1 MDYYSTDIKKIKS
14 YLLSNIADAYSA
26 GNTSAISLKM
36 DALWCF
42 AFKMQGLKRKTVDNL
57 NLNCEKNVMSMNT
70 KLVIS
75 R

>member
-14 YLLSNIADAYSA
+14 FLMLNIADTYSTKS
-26 GNTSAISLKM
+26 TSAIGLKM